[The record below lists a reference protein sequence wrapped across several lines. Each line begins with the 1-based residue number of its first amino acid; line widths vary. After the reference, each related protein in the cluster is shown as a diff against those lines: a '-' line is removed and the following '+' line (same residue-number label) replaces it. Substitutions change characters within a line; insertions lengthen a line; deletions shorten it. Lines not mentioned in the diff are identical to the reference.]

1 MSVLRIIFSI
11 AMIVDSVVLTA
22 VVLFQQGRDQNL
34 GAISGAAEMIAQS
47 SIGGEDKSKS
57 VWKKRTPEARLK
69 KATIICS
76 VAFFVIAV
84 LLNMS
89 LF

>member
-1 MSVLRIIFSI
+1 MGVLRWIFTILMILDGI
-11 AMIVDSVVLTA
+11 ALAA
-22 VVLFQQGRDQNL
+22 VILFQQGRDQNL

-47 SIGGEDKSKS
+47 SIGGEDKSRS

-69 KATIICS
+69 KATVVLS
-76 VAFFVIAV
+76 VCFFVIAV
-84 LLNMS
+84 LLNMK